1 MPFCYAYTVLLGYY
15 FKNSNLKLLFLI
27 KLTDQ
32 AHYFR
37 NEKAE
42 SYTIQVPPWW
52 GPCLSHG
59 SPIYQVSVQNYS
71 CLPLLCRTAEPA
83 LAHSPRNTR
92 GRACTL
98 FLPPSLFPSL
108 TSSITLSSFLSL
120 FHLAR
125 IYSSF
130 SCGAQ
135 KLNSFKFT
143 LNVAQPVFFSDA
155 KGYVTVIRDQE
166 PYLPWKL
173 FWKPK

>member
-1 MPFCYAYTVLLGYY
+1 MPFYYAYTVLLGYY

-71 CLPLLCRTAEPA
+71 CLPLLCRTAEARARSLPTQ
-83 LAHSPRNTR
+83 HPR
-92 GRACTL
+92 ASVCS
-98 FLPPSLFPSL
+98 LPL
-108 TSSITLSSFLSL
+108 
-120 FHLAR
+120 
-125 IYSSF
+125 SF
-130 SCGAQ
+130 S
-135 KLNSFKFT
+135 LSFSHILHHSFFI
-143 LNVAQPVFFSDA
+143 PVTFSPGKDLFF
-155 KGYVTVIRDQE
+155 V
-166 PYLPWKL
+166 
-173 FWKPK
+173 